1 MKMNFSLILFTMAT
15 CCVSNVYA
23 EYSVER
29 SQPVIDPAVQARQ
42 SLLQQRAHLELIN
55 YLILENGYQSYLEI
69 GIAGGQNLNAV
80 IAKHKI
86 GVDPNPF
93 TPATYH
99 LTSDDF
105 FQMNRETFDIIF
117 IDGLHL
123 HEQVI
128 KDIENSLACLNPNG
142 IIVVHDCTPATEQ
155 AQSRT
160 PFYGGWN
167 GDVWKAAAYLRMHV
181 ENIGF
186 CVLDTDHGCG
196 IVVPQSTQSLYP
208 AIPLEKLDWDF
219 YVKNR
224 NELLN
229 VISLE
234 EWLSTTRN

>member
-1 MKMNFSLILFTMAT
+1 MILFTITT
-15 CCVSNVYA
+15 CCVSNIYT
-23 EYSVER
+23 ECSVER
-29 SQPVIDPAVQARQ
+29 SQQVIDPVVQARQ

-69 GIAGGQNLNAV
+69 GIAGGQNFNGV
-80 IAKHKI
+80 IAMHKV
-86 GVDPNPF
+86 GVDPNPYIS
-93 TPATYH
+93 TTYC
-99 LTSDDF
+99 LTSDEF
-105 FQMNRETFDIIF
+105 FQRNGETFDIIF

-123 HEQVI
+123 HEQVL

-142 IIVVHDCTPATEQ
+142 VIVVHDCTPATEQ

-181 ENIGF
+181 DNIGF
-186 CVLDTDHGCG
+186 CVLDMDHGCG
-196 IVVPQSTQSLYP
+196 VVVPQSTQRLYP
-208 AIPLEKLDWDF
+208 AIALEKLDWDF
-219 YVKNR
+219 YLKNR

-234 EWLSTTRN
+234 HWLN